1 MKKEQMEKIISY
13 CDKQLSKKELWNWV
27 CDYLTE
33 EMYWDL
39 EDGEISPTDKQIE
52 EVKNVFNKIIKK

>member
-1 MKKEQMEKIISY
+1 MKEEQMQKIISY

-39 EDGEISPTDKQIE
+39 EDGEISPNDEQIE
-52 EVKNVFNKIIKK
+52 GVRIIFNKIIKK